1 MDSME
6 ARFGHMRQRDTS
18 VDMLRVKMSR
28 RRSQSQKENRDKA
41 LNSRRQLDKL
51 PELECSQL
59 DMSVAEHVS
68 VIQEKA
74 PNAKQVKNTAVEE
87 RIKKLARY
95 KEKKELVKEKE
106 KRAREKKGVFKVGLY
121 RPQPLAPLPQAPA
134 ATTKAMATT
143 TVVLP
148 QSTRVTRSTM
158 RQQDPKAPQTI
169 DTVPASRKVEP
180 AVVRSTRRTKIT
192 LGEPV
197 VRAPSTRSANRP
209 LVSVAP
215 VAKDKPAAAPKTR
228 SNAKQ
233 SASPPVGRGR
243 NTRGNTESNKQA
255 AVKVKKPVEE
265 PRAASPPPPSVK
277 EEKMVEVPSP
287 ADPEP
292 VPAQTSSLPPPAP
305 TPSSFAPQGFVFQ
318 APAGLSTFKPTPLT
332 PALQTPSSNPGNT
345 FVPAFVLPPVPLW
358 LSDSVPKMKLSA
370 PSPAKSPVQ
379 SPPSPTLAPQCPQE
393 PEHDVPY
400 FRLAVVSETERLT
413 AFCQQWE
420 PRVDDASIPEEM
432 RDRMRTAVG
441 QARLLMKERFGQ
453 FSGLV
458 DDCELGRGEKITT
471 CTDLQG
477 FWDMVYYQVED
488 VNNKFGALREAE
500 SKGWQEERKPPPR
513 QRKVVKKTAS
523 APVAKPVGGAAAKS
537 RLAAIKAAIKV
548 KQQAAEAEKA
558 VQATGPGSAVDDPAP
573 APQGPQAEILAP
585 ESPVVVF
592 QGGFF
597 QVESPAKLTGSV
609 RRSTRV
615 AARPPQASPCSVTK
629 FSTPVRTRHSNAAA
643 AAQPSTLPCLTPAR
657 STLTPARSTL
667 TPARSTL
674 TPARSTLTPA
684 RSTLTPARSTLS
696 PAHLS
701 DATPLCTLAPAK
713 NSPTRV
719 SLCFSPVKEALIDAQ
734 SEEGPIYQPELVSV
748 QNEVTPDQPEPE
760 SMQEACDQSEVV
772 TEPTVCHEEH
782 IESSESEKMSQSP
795 SNTQQLTNDEMPQE
809 VVSQSVLAAE
819 EPNQSELLA
828 MPEVSS
834 TLATQSI
841 LSSTSLQDREEDLEA
856 YDISLPISPR
866 LPLSPSLPH
875 TPTYGAEFSPVRSP
889 AFSFTLSSNP
899 ARPKPTEDSLSLLSS
914 PIVSANADVTVTPNS
929 YISESLLGLEFERY
943 LQPVASCSLSPQ
955 ELGVAEEMLSPMAI
969 DVEMESPMA
978 QSGEPT
984 WEEASSPT
992 AFPSL
997 AQMFTPRTTKPVES
1011 DMLLFTPDQMDRVRQ
1026 SMCPSDLMSFTP
1038 PSNRM
1043 NN

>member
-1 MDSME
+1 MDTME

-74 PNAKQVKNTAVEE
+74 PNAKHVKNTAVEE

-158 RQQDPKAPQTI
+158 RQQAPKAPQTI

-277 EEKMVEVPSP
+277 EEKMVEDPSP

-292 VPAQTSSLPPPAP
+292 VPAQVSSLPPPAP

-318 APAGLSTFKPTPLT
+318 APAGLSNFKPTPLT
-332 PALQTPSSNPGNT
+332 PRSADSFFKPS
-345 FVPAFVLPPVPLW
+345 VPAFVLPPVPLW
-358 LSDSVPKMKLSA
+358 LSDLVPKMELSA

-400 FRLAVVSETERLT
+400 FRLVVVSETERLT

-488 VNNKFGALREAE
+488 VNNKFGALKEAE

-513 QRKVVKKTAS
+513 QRKVVKKPAS

-558 VQATGPGSAVDDPAP
+558 VQAAGPGSAVDDPAP
-573 APQGPQAEILAP
+573 APQDPQAEILAP

-674 TPARSTLTPA
+674 TPAC
-684 RSTLTPARSTLS
+684 
-696 PAHLS
+696 LS
-701 DATPLCTLAPAK
+701 DATPLCTLAPAQ

-734 SEEGPIYQPELVSV
+734 SGEGPCYQPELVSV
-748 QNEVTPDQPEPE
+748 QNEVTPDKPEPE

-795 SNTQQLTNDEMPQE
+795 SNTQQLTNDEMTQE
-809 VVSQSVLAAE
+809 VFSQSVLAAE
-819 EPNQSELLA
+819 EPNQSALLA

-841 LSSTSLQDREEDLEA
+841 LSSTSLQDREEDLED

-866 LPLSPSLPH
+866 LPLSSSLPH

-899 ARPKPTEDSLSLLSS
+899 ARPKPTEDSISPLSS
-914 PIVSANADVTVTPNS
+914 PCLVPSSPTVQVSLSVSANADVTVTPNS
-929 YISESLLGLEFERY
+929 YITESLLGLEFERY
-943 LQPVASCSLSPQ
+943 LQPVASCSLSPR
-955 ELGVAEEMLSPMAI
+955 ELAVAEEMLSPMAI

-1038 PSNRM
+1038 PSNRT

>member
-1 MDSME
+1 MMPLS
-6 ARFGHMRQRDTS
+6 
-18 VDMLRVKMSR
+18 LKRVSDLTCFNHLKWSIWISISEMH
-28 RRSQSQKENRDKA
+28 
-41 LNSRRQLDKL
+41 
-51 PELECSQL
+51 P
-59 DMSVAEHVS
+59 
-68 VIQEKA
+68 
-74 PNAKQVKNTAVEE
+74 
-87 RIKKLARY
+87 
-95 KEKKELVKEKE
+95 
-106 KRAREKKGVFKVGLY
+106 
-121 RPQPLAPLPQAPA
+121 
-134 ATTKAMATT
+134 TT
-143 TVVLP
+143 
-148 QSTRVTRSTM
+148 
-158 RQQDPKAPQTI
+158 
-169 DTVPASRKVEP
+169 
-180 AVVRSTRRTKIT
+180 
-192 LGEPV
+192 
-197 VRAPSTRSANRP
+197 
-209 LVSVAP
+209 
-215 VAKDKPAAAPKTR
+215 
-228 SNAKQ
+228 
-233 SASPPVGRGR
+233 
-243 NTRGNTESNKQA
+243 
-255 AVKVKKPVEE
+255 
-265 PRAASPPPPSVK
+265 
-277 EEKMVEVPSP
+277 
-287 ADPEP
+287 
-292 VPAQTSSLPPPAP
+292 
-305 TPSSFAPQGFVFQ
+305 F
-318 APAGLSTFKPTPLT
+318 
-332 PALQTPSSNPGNT
+332 
-345 FVPAFVLPPVPLW
+345 
-358 LSDSVPKMKLSA
+358 
-370 PSPAKSPVQ
+370 
-379 SPPSPTLAPQCPQE
+379 PQCLYPSLCE
-393 PEHDVPY
+393 V
-400 FRLAVVSETERLT
+400 
-413 AFCQQWE
+413 
-420 PRVDDASIPEEM
+420 

-441 QARLLMKERFGQ
+441 QARLLIKERFCQ

-458 DDCELGRGEKITT
+458 DDCALGRGEKITT

-488 VNNKFGALREAE
+488 VNNKFGALKEAE

-513 QRKVVKKTAS
+513 QRKVVKKPAS

-558 VQATGPGSAVDDPAP
+558 VQAAGPGSAVDDPAP
-573 APQGPQAEILAP
+573 APQDPQAEILAP

-629 FSTPVRTRHSNAAA
+629 FSTPVRTRHSA

-684 RSTLTPARSTLS
+684 RSTLTPARSTLTPARS
-696 PAHLS
+696 TLTPAHLS
-701 DATPLCTLAPAK
+701 DATPLCTLAPAQ

-734 SEEGPIYQPELVSV
+734 SEEGPCYQPEIVSV
-748 QNEVTPDQPEPE
+748 QNEVTPDKPEPE

-795 SNTQQLTNDEMPQE
+795 SNTQQLTNDEMTQE
-809 VVSQSVLAAE
+809 VFSQSVLAAE
-819 EPNQSELLA
+819 EPNQSALLA

-841 LSSTSLQDREEDLEA
+841 LSSTSLQDREEDLED
-856 YDISLPISPR
+856 YDITLPISPR
-866 LPLSPSLPH
+866 LPLSSSLPH

-889 AFSFTLSSNP
+889 TFSFTLSSNP
-899 ARPKPTEDSLSLLSS
+899 ARPKPTEDSISPLSS
-914 PIVSANADVTVTPNS
+914 PCLVPSSPTVQVSLSVSANAGVTVTPNS
-929 YISESLLGLEFERY
+929 YITESLLGLEFERY
-943 LQPVASCSLSPQ
+943 LQPVASCSLSPR
-955 ELGVAEEMLSPMAI
+955 ELAVAEEMLSPMAI

-1026 SMCPSDLMSFTP
+1026 SMCPSLDFDLAILTP
-1038 PSNRM
+1038 GYVYF
-1043 NN
+1043 

>member
-95 KEKKELVKEKE
+95 KEKKGLVKEKE

-121 RPQPLAPLPQAPA
+121 RPQPLAPLLQAPA

-143 TVVLP
+143 AVVQP

-158 RQQDPKAPQTI
+158 RQQSPKAPQTV

-192 LGEPV
+192 IV

-233 SASPPVGRGR
+233 SAAPPVGRGR
-243 NTRGNTESNKQA
+243 NTRGNTESNTQA

-277 EEKMVEVPSP
+277 EEKMVAP

-292 VPAQTSSLPPPAP
+292 VPAQASSLLPPAP
-305 TPSSFAPQGFVFQ
+305 TLSSFAPQGFVFQ

-332 PALQTPSSNPGNT
+332 PRSADSFFKPS
-345 FVPAFVLPPVPLW
+345 VPAFVLPPVPLW
-358 LSDSVPKMKLSA
+358 LSDLVPKMELSA

-379 SPPSPTLAPQCPQE
+379 STPSPTLAPQCPQE

-400 FRLAVVSETERLT
+400 FRLVVVSETERLK

-488 VNNKFGALREAE
+488 VNKKFGALKEAE

-513 QRKVVKKTAS
+513 QRKVVKKPAS

-548 KQQAAEAEKA
+548 KRQAAEAEKA
-558 VQATGPGSAVDDPAP
+558 VQAAGPGSAVDDPAP
-573 APQGPQAEILAP
+573 APQDPQAETLAP

-597 QVESPAKLTGSV
+597 QVESPAKLTGFV

-629 FSTPVRTRHSNAAA
+629 FSTPVRTLHSNAAA
-643 AAQPSTLPCLTPAR
+643 AAQPSTLPRITPAR

-667 TPARSTL
+667 TPAFSSL
-674 TPARSTLTPA
+674 TPACSR
-684 RSTLTPARSTLS
+684 LS
-696 PAHLS
+696 PTRLS
-701 DATPLCTLAPAK
+701 DGTPLCTLAPAQ

-734 SEEGPIYQPELVSV
+734 SEEVPSYQPELVSV
-748 QNEVTPDQPEPE
+748 QNEVTPDQPEPK
-760 SMQEACDQSEVV
+760 STQEACDQSEVV
-772 TEPTVCHEEH
+772 TAPTVCHEEH
-782 IESSESEKMSQSP
+782 IESCESEKMSQSP
-795 SNTQQLTNDEMPQE
+795 SNTQQLTYDEMPQE
-809 VVSQSVLAAE
+809 AFSQSVLATE

-834 TLATQSI
+834 TVATHSI
-841 LSSTSLQDREEDLEA
+841 LSSPSLQDREEDLEA

-875 TPTYGAEFSPVRSP
+875 TPTHGAEFSPVRSP

-899 ARPKPTEDSLSLLSS
+899 ARPKPTEDSLSPLSS
-914 PIVSANADVTVTPNS
+914 PCLVPSSPCLVPSSPTVQVSLSVPATADVTVTPNT
-929 YISESLLGLEFERY
+929 YITESFLGLEFERY
-943 LQPVASCSLSPQ
+943 LQPVASCNLSPR
-955 ELGVAEEMLSPMAI
+955 ELAVDEEMLSPMAI

-1038 PSNRM
+1038 PSNR
-1043 NN
+1043 

>member
-59 DMSVAEHVS
+59 DMSVAEHVP

-74 PNAKQVKNTAVEE
+74 PNAKQVQNTAVEE

-143 TVVLP
+143 TVVQP

-158 RQQDPKAPQTI
+158 RQQAPKAPQTI

-180 AVVRSTRRTKIT
+180 AVIRSTRRTKISIV
-192 LGEPV
+192 EPV

-209 LVSVAP
+209 PVSVAP

-233 SASPPVGRGR
+233 SAAPPVGRGR
-243 NTRGNTESNKQA
+243 NTRGNAESNKQA
-255 AVKVKKPVEE
+255 AVKVEEPVEE

-277 EEKMVEVPSP
+277 EKMVE
-287 ADPEP
+287 DP
-292 VPAQTSSLPPPAP
+292 VPAQADPLPPPAP

-332 PALQTPSSNPGNT
+332 PRSADSFFKPS
-345 FVPAFVLPPVPLW
+345 VPAFVLPPVPLW
-358 LSDSVPKMKLSA
+358 LSDLVPKMELSA

-379 SPPSPTLAPQCPQE
+379 SPPCPSPTLALQSPQE
-393 PEHDVPY
+393 PGHDVPY
-400 FRLAVVSETERLT
+400 FRLVVVSETERLT

-488 VNNKFGALREAE
+488 VNNKFVALKEAE

-513 QRKVVKKTAS
+513 QRKVVKKPAS

-558 VQATGPGSAVDDPAP
+558 VQAAGPGSAVDNPAP
-573 APQGPQAEILAP
+573 AHWDPQAETLAP
-585 ESPVVVF
+585 EPPVVVF
-592 QGGFF
+592 QGGFV
-597 QVESPAKLTGSV
+597 QVESPANLTGSV

-643 AAQPSTLPCLTPAR
+643 AAQPSTLPRLTPAR

-667 TPARSTL
+667 TPARSSL
-674 TPARSTLTPA
+674 TPACSR
-684 RSTLTPARSTLS
+684 LS
-696 PAHLS
+696 PARLS
-701 DATPLCTLAPAK
+701 VATPLRTPDLEPQSCILAPAQ

-719 SLCFSPVKEALIDAQ
+719 SLCFSPVKKALIDAQ
-734 SEEGPIYQPELVSV
+734 SEEGPSNQPELVSV
-748 QNEVTPDQPEPE
+748 QNEVAPDQPEPE

-772 TEPTVCHEEH
+772 TEPTVRHEEH
-782 IESSESEKMSQSP
+782 IGSCESEKISQSP

-809 VVSQSVLAAE
+809 AFSQSVLATE
-819 EPNQSELLA
+819 EPNQLELLA

-834 TLATQSI
+834 TVATHSI
-841 LSSTSLQDREEDLEA
+841 LSSPSLQDREEDLEA

-875 TPTYGAEFSPVRSP
+875 TPTHGAEFTPVRSP

-899 ARPKPTEDSLSLLSS
+899 ARPKPTEDSLSPLSS
-914 PIVSANADVTVTPNS
+914 PCLVPSSPTVQVSLSFSADADVTVTPNT
-929 YISESLLGLEFERY
+929 YITEGLLGLEFERY
-943 LQPVASCSLSPQ
+943 LQPVASCSLSPR
-955 ELGVAEEMLSPMAI
+955 ELVVAEEMLSPMAI

-984 WEEASSPT
+984 WEEVSSPT

-1011 DMLLFTPDQMDRVRQ
+1011 DLLLFTPDQMDRVRQ

-1038 PSNRM
+1038 PSNR
-1043 NN
+1043 

>member
-51 PELECSQL
+51 PEMECSQL
-59 DMSVAEHVS
+59 DMSVAEHLS

-143 TVVLP
+143 TVVQP

-158 RQQDPKAPQTI
+158 RQQAPQTPQTI

-192 LGEPV
+192 IDEPV

-228 SNAKQ
+228 SNTKQ
-233 SASPPVGRGR
+233 YAAPPVGRGR

-255 AVKVKKPVEE
+255 AVKVRKTEE

-277 EEKMVEVPSP
+277 EEMVEDPAP
-287 ADPEP
+287 ADPEA
-292 VPAQTSSLPPPAP
+292 VPAQASSLPPPAP
-305 TPSSFAPQGFVFQ
+305 PPSSFAPQGFVFQ
-318 APAGLSTFKPTPLT
+318 APAGLSSFKPTPLT
-332 PALQTPSSNPGNT
+332 PRSADSFFKPS
-345 FVPAFVLPPVPLW
+345 VPAFVLPPVPLW
-358 LSDSVPKMKLSA
+358 LSDLVPKMELSA
-370 PSPAKSPVQ
+370 PSPAKSPAQ
-379 SPPSPTLAPQCPQE
+379 SPPSPTLAPQCAQE

-400 FRLAVVSETERLT
+400 FRLVVVSETKRLT

-420 PRVDDASIPEEM
+420 PRVDDTSIPEEM

-477 FWDMVYYQVED
+477 FWDMVFFQVED
-488 VNNKFGALREAE
+488 VNKKFGALKEAE

-513 QRKVVKKTAS
+513 QRKVVKKPAS

-558 VQATGPGSAVDDPAP
+558 VQAAGPGSAVDDPAQ
-573 APQGPQAEILAP
+573 APQDPQAETLAP

-597 QVESPAKLTGSV
+597 KVESPAKLTGSV

-615 AARPPQASPCSVTK
+615 ATRPPQASPCSVTK

-643 AAQPSTLPCLTPAR
+643 AAQPSTLPRLTPAR

-684 RSTLTPARSTLS
+684 CSRLS
-696 PAHLS
+696 PASLS
-701 DATPLCTLAPAK
+701 DATPLCTLAPAQ

-734 SEEGPIYQPELVSV
+734 SEEGPSNQPELVSV
-748 QNEVTPDQPEPE
+748 KNEVTPDQPEPE
-760 SMQEACDQSEVV
+760 SMQETCDQSEVV
-772 TEPTVCHEEH
+772 TEPTVYHEEP
-782 IESSESEKMSQSP
+782 IESCESEKMSQSP

-809 VVSQSVLAAE
+809 AFSQSVLATE

-834 TLATQSI
+834 TVAIHLS
-841 LSSTSLQDREEDLEA
+841 LSSPSLQDREEDLEA

-866 LPLSPSLPH
+866 LSLSPSLPH
-875 TPTYGAEFSPVRSP
+875 TPTHGAEFSPVRSP
-889 AFSFTLSSNP
+889 ALSFTLSSNP
-899 ARPKPTEDSLSLLSS
+899 ARPKPTEDRISPLSS
-914 PIVSANADVTVTPNS
+914 PCLVPSSPTVQVSLSVSDNADVTMTPNTS
-929 YISESLLGLEFERY
+929 ITESLLGLEFERY
-943 LQPVASCSLSPQ
+943 LQPVASCNLSPR
-955 ELGVAEEMLSPMAI
+955 EVAVAEEMLSPMAI

-984 WEEASSPT
+984 WEEVLSPT
-992 AFPSL
+992 AS
-997 AQMFTPRTTKPVES
+997 
-1011 DMLLFTPDQMDRVRQ
+1011 
-1026 SMCPSDLMSFTP
+1026 
-1038 PSNRM
+1038 
-1043 NN
+1043 

>member
-51 PELECSQL
+51 PEMECSQL
-59 DMSVAEHVS
+59 DMSVAEHLS

-143 TVVLP
+143 TVVQP

-158 RQQDPKAPQTI
+158 RQQAPQTPQTI
-169 DTVPASRKVEP
+169 DTVPASRKD
-180 AVVRSTRRTKIT
+180 
-192 LGEPV
+192 EPV

-228 SNAKQ
+228 SNTKQ
-233 SASPPVGRGR
+233 YAAPPVGRGR

-255 AVKVKKPVEE
+255 AVKVRKTEE

-277 EEKMVEVPSP
+277 EEMVEDPAP
-287 ADPEP
+287 ADPEA
-292 VPAQTSSLPPPAP
+292 VPAQASSLPPPAP
-305 TPSSFAPQGFVFQ
+305 PPSSFAPQGFVFQ
-318 APAGLSTFKPTPLT
+318 APAGLSSFKPTPLT
-332 PALQTPSSNPGNT
+332 PRSADSFFKPS
-345 FVPAFVLPPVPLW
+345 VPAFVLPPVPLW
-358 LSDSVPKMKLSA
+358 LSDLVPKMELSA
-370 PSPAKSPVQ
+370 PSPAKSPAQ
-379 SPPSPTLAPQCPQE
+379 SPPSPTLAPQCAQE

-400 FRLAVVSETERLT
+400 FRLVVVSETKRLT

-420 PRVDDASIPEEM
+420 PRVDDTSIPEEM

-477 FWDMVYYQVED
+477 FWDMVFFQVED
-488 VNNKFGALREAE
+488 VNKKFGALKEAE

-513 QRKVVKKTAS
+513 QRKVVKKPAS

-558 VQATGPGSAVDDPAP
+558 VQAAGPGSAVDDPAQ
-573 APQGPQAEILAP
+573 APQDPQAETLAP

-597 QVESPAKLTGSV
+597 KVESPAKLTGSV

-615 AARPPQASPCSVTK
+615 ATRPPQASPCSVTK

-643 AAQPSTLPCLTPAR
+643 AAQPSTLPRLTPAR

-684 RSTLTPARSTLS
+684 CSRLS
-696 PAHLS
+696 PASLS
-701 DATPLCTLAPAK
+701 DATPLCTLAPAQ

-734 SEEGPIYQPELVSV
+734 SEEGPSNQPELVSV
-748 QNEVTPDQPEPE
+748 KNEVTPDQPEPE
-760 SMQEACDQSEVV
+760 SMQETCDQSEVV
-772 TEPTVCHEEH
+772 TEPTVYHEEP
-782 IESSESEKMSQSP
+782 IESCESEKMSQSP

-809 VVSQSVLAAE
+809 AFSQSVLATE

-834 TLATQSI
+834 TVAIHLS
-841 LSSTSLQDREEDLEA
+841 LSSPSLQDREEDLEA

-866 LPLSPSLPH
+866 LSLSPSLPH
-875 TPTYGAEFSPVRSP
+875 TPTHGAEFSPVRSP
-889 AFSFTLSSNP
+889 ALSFTLSSNP
-899 ARPKPTEDSLSLLSS
+899 ARPKPTEDRISPLSS
-914 PIVSANADVTVTPNS
+914 PCLVPSSPTVQVSLSVSDNADVTMTPNTS
-929 YISESLLGLEFERY
+929 ITESLLGLEFERY
-943 LQPVASCSLSPQ
+943 LQPVASCNLSPR
-955 ELGVAEEMLSPMAI
+955 EVAVAEEMLSPMAI

-984 WEEASSPT
+984 WEEVLSPT

-997 AQMFTPRTTKPVES
+997 AQMFTLRTTKPVES

-1038 PSNRM
+1038 PSNR
-1043 NN
+1043 

>member
-51 PELECSQL
+51 PEMECSQL
-59 DMSVAEHVS
+59 DMSVAEHLS

-143 TVVLP
+143 TVVQP

-158 RQQDPKAPQTI
+158 RQQAPQTPQTI

-192 LGEPV
+192 IDEPV

-228 SNAKQ
+228 SNTKQ
-233 SASPPVGRGR
+233 YAAPPVGRGR

-255 AVKVKKPVEE
+255 AVKVRKTEE

-277 EEKMVEVPSP
+277 EEMVEDPAP
-287 ADPEP
+287 ADPEA
-292 VPAQTSSLPPPAP
+292 VPAQASSLPPPAP
-305 TPSSFAPQGFVFQ
+305 PPSSFAPQGFVFQ
-318 APAGLSTFKPTPLT
+318 APAGLSSFKPTPLT
-332 PALQTPSSNPGNT
+332 PRSADSFFKPS
-345 FVPAFVLPPVPLW
+345 VPAFVLPPVPLW
-358 LSDSVPKMKLSA
+358 LSDLVPKMELSA
-370 PSPAKSPVQ
+370 PSPAKSPAQ
-379 SPPSPTLAPQCPQE
+379 SPPSPTLAPQCAQE

-400 FRLAVVSETERLT
+400 FRLVVVSETKRLT

-420 PRVDDASIPEEM
+420 PRVDDTSIPEEM

-477 FWDMVYYQVED
+477 FWDMVFFQVED
-488 VNNKFGALREAE
+488 VNKKFGALKEAE

-513 QRKVVKKTAS
+513 QRKVVKKPAS

-558 VQATGPGSAVDDPAP
+558 VQAAGPGSAVDDPAQ
-573 APQGPQAEILAP
+573 APQDPQAETLAP

-597 QVESPAKLTGSV
+597 KVESPAKLTGSV

-615 AARPPQASPCSVTK
+615 ATRPPQASPCSVTK

-643 AAQPSTLPCLTPAR
+643 AAQPSTLPRLTPAR

-684 RSTLTPARSTLS
+684 CSRLS
-696 PAHLS
+696 PASLS
-701 DATPLCTLAPAK
+701 DATPLCTLAPAQ

-734 SEEGPIYQPELVSV
+734 SEEGPSNQPELVSV
-748 QNEVTPDQPEPE
+748 KNEVTPDQPEPE
-760 SMQEACDQSEVV
+760 SMQETCDQSEVV
-772 TEPTVCHEEH
+772 TEPTVYHEEP
-782 IESSESEKMSQSP
+782 IESCESEKMSQSP

-809 VVSQSVLAAE
+809 AFSQSVLATE

-834 TLATQSI
+834 TVAIHLS
-841 LSSTSLQDREEDLEA
+841 LSSPSLQDREEDLEA

-866 LPLSPSLPH
+866 LSLSPSLPH
-875 TPTYGAEFSPVRSP
+875 TPTHGAEFSPVRSP
-889 AFSFTLSSNP
+889 ALSFTLSSNP
-899 ARPKPTEDSLSLLSS
+899 ARPKPTEDRISPLSS
-914 PIVSANADVTVTPNS
+914 PCLVPSSPTVQVSLSVSDNADVTMTPNTS
-929 YISESLLGLEFERY
+929 ITESLLGLEFERY
-943 LQPVASCSLSPQ
+943 LQPVASCNLSPR
-955 ELGVAEEMLSPMAI
+955 EVAVAEEMLSPMAI

-984 WEEASSPT
+984 WEEVLSPT

-997 AQMFTPRTTKPVES
+997 AQMFTLRTTKPVES

-1038 PSNRM
+1038 PSNR
-1043 NN
+1043 